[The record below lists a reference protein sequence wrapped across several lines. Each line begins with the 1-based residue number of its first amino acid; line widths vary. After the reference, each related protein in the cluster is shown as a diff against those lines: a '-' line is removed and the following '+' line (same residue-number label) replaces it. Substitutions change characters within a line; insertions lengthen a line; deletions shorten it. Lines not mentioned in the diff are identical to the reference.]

1 MNSLASRL
9 VITVALITLAFV
21 VGLGFASFKLLE
33 QMEVE
38 KARLLADQ
46 VLPKIAQQM
55 QKKSE
60 QQFDRIAQELL
71 RHEEISVV
79 RIRDRARQKTFN
91 YPSAARSS
99 QSAGIHIFQD
109 VVDPKTAV
117 VTGTLELV
125 LSNVTGETGLLSRY
139 YPYIEKFIPQFA
151 AAEGELSRYYPYLF
165 VLMAGYVAMLVLV
178 ALFVYWTLRPLRKL
192 ASEMASFDF
201 KAPAAF
207 TLKKKGKGE
216 IGVIAH
222 TVSRII
228 SNHTMFINQSHLQ
241 EAQKMAH
248 LGSWQFSPA
257 DGTLIFSEEMHE
269 ITGIKNRESGLTWE
283 LFIGVIASKDRDYFV
298 KTVANAIESRTQF
311 RIMHDLTGHSGEQ
324 LHLLSQGRVHKSSD
338 GKLLLTGISMDVTEQ
353 TQNQRMIEKLA
364 FYDPLTKLPNRLLFR
379 DRLLKTMTDA
389 KRRDEKVALLYLDLD
404 RFKLINDSFG
414 HTVGDRLLQEVSK
427 RLKSMLREVDTISRI
442 GGDEFIV
449 IAPMLKKREDVAVIA
464 KKLIEVMQERWNISD
479 KAFYTTTSIGI
490 SIYPDHAQDVDGLVK
505 FADTAMYKAKELGR
519 NKWQCYELY
528 MGEHV
533 DEQLQIENDM
543 RDALKEMKQFELYYQ
558 PKVALQG
565 GVVVGAEVLLRW
577 NHPRLG
583 FVGPDRFIPIAE
595 NTGMIIEIGAW
606 VLQESA
612 RQIRRWME
620 EGIKPARLAI
630 NLSGR
635 QFQSSSL
642 FSQVQKTLSEYSIDA
657 SHIEFEVTESVS
669 MSNLQESLRVL
680 HELKSLGVGI
690 VIDDFGTGYSSLAYL
705 KQFPVDTLKI
715 DKAFILN
722 MLEDKD
728 DRTIVETIVSMSA
741 AMNLKVVAEGVE
753 KIEHIHLLKKLNVD
767 YVQGFYL
774 SRPVPIAQF
783 NSIYK
788 KNREA
793 VAKRMAARR
802 GGVSAP
808 TS

>member
-1 MNSLASRL
+1 MNSLAFK
-9 VITVALITLAFV
+9 VVVFVALISMVFTAA
-21 VGLGFASFKLLE
+21 LGFFNFELLE
-33 QMEVE
+33 KSFDKMRAEQG
-38 KARLLADQ
+38 ALLAESA
-46 VLPKIAQQM
+46 LPKIATM
-55 QKKSE
+55 MRKNSE
-60 QQFDRIAQELL
+60 KRFDGIAEELL
-71 RHEEISVV
+71 RHEEVTAV
-79 RIRDRARQKTFN
+79 RIEDIAHQKRYD
-91 YPSAARSS
+91 YPSSVLPPQPSDTRVLED
-99 QSAGIHIFQD
+99 I
-109 VVDPKTAV
+109 VDPKTAA
-117 VTGTLELV
+117 VTGRLEIALADSAAV
-125 LSNVTGETGLLSRY
+125 ADSGWYSPYVETVAPGIGPILGKLRPY
-139 YPYIEKFIPQFA
+139 YPFLGMI
-151 AAEGELSRYYPYLF
+151 L
-165 VLMAGYVAMLVLV
+165 AGYAALLMVL
-178 ALFVYWTLRPLRKL
+178 AIFVYWTLRPLGKL
-192 ASEMASFDF
+192 ASEMASFDLNE
-201 KAPAAF
+201 PAVF
-207 TLKKKGKGE
+207 SLKRKGKGE
-216 IGVIAH
+216 VGLIVN
-222 TVSRII
+222 TVNTII
-228 SNHTMFINQSHLQ
+228 NNHTMFINQSHLQ

-248 LGSWQFSPA
+248 LGSWQFAPE
-257 DGTLIFSEEMHE
+257 DGTLIFSEEMYN
-269 ITGIKNRESGLTWE
+269 ITGINNQGGELTWDAFSQLVE
-283 LFIGVIASKDRDYFV
+283 SKDRDYFV
-298 KTVANAIESRTQF
+298 KTVTNAIANRSQF
-311 RIMHDLTGHSGEQ
+311 RIMHDIVNKSGEK
-324 LHLLSQGRVHKSSD
+324 LHLLSQGRVHKSNG

-414 HTVGDRLLQEVSK
+414 HTVGDLLLQEVAN
-427 RLKSMLREVDTISRI
+427 RLKSTLREVDTISRI
-442 GGDEFIV
+442 GGDEFII

-464 KKLIEVMQERWNISD
+464 KKLTGVMQERWHISD

-490 SIYPDHAQDVDGLVK
+490 SIYPDHAQDADGLVK

-519 NKWQCYELY
+519 NKWQCYELS
-528 MGEHV
+528 MGEYV
-533 DEQLQIENDM
+533 DEQLQLENDM
-543 RDALKEMKQFELYYQ
+543 RDALKTMEQFELYYQ

-612 RQIRRWME
+612 RQIKRWIK
-620 EGIKPARLAI
+620 EGVKPVRLAI

-642 FSQVQKTLSEYSIDA
+642 FSMVKKTLNDYGIDA

-728 DRTIVETIVSMSA
+728 DRTIVETIVSMSS

-753 KIEHIHLLKKLNVD
+753 KIEHIHLLKKLKVD

-774 SRPVPIAQF
+774 SRPVPIDQF
-783 NSIYK
+783 NTIYK

-793 VAKRMAARR
+793 VAKRMAAQA
-802 GGVSAP
+802 V
-808 TS
+808 